1 MQQLKKI
8 DLDEIW
14 QKEQGWNA
22 KRKSGRKFDDE
33 VELRFWEGLAPHY
46 AERFNLYRDVH
57 GLGDWIHEKFGENQR
72 ILDVG
77 CGCGNFTIPM
87 AKYSKDILAVD
98 FSPAM
103 LSELSIS
110 LEREKASRM

>member
-1 MQQLKKI
+1 MFKIGGDKMQQLKKI

-46 AERFNLYRDVH
+46 AER
-57 GLGDWIHEKFGENQR
+57 
-72 ILDVG
+72 
-77 CGCGNFTIPM
+77 
-87 AKYSKDILAVD
+87 
-98 FSPAM
+98 
-103 LSELSIS
+103 
-110 LEREKASRM
+110 